1 MAEIFNKSP
10 PELFH
15 KSQPQTPL
23 PPNAPRVAQKGTTQ
37 AHKTFVEPNPQTHWK
52 RLPNQTEGD
61 EDSLLGLALEVHRS
75 KGEILAWKISY
86 TQ

>member
-37 AHKTFVEPNPQTHWK
+37 AHKTFVEPNPQTH
-52 RLPNQTEGD
+52 
-61 EDSLLGLALEVHRS
+61 
-75 KGEILAWKISY
+75 
-86 TQ
+86 